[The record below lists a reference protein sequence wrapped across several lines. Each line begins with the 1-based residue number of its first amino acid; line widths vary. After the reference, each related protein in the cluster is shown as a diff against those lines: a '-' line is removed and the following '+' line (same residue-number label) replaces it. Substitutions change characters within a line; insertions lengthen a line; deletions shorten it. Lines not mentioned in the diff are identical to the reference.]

1 MAKLSAAEKYLV
13 NLIQAQRAKI
23 QNMSITQLSEYANVS
38 TATVVRTAKKLGY
51 HGYTDFR
58 HALAHPDKHAPE
70 YAILRQVD
78 SQIKDVILQNQV
90 EMERTIEN
98 LNEATIDEAI
108 QRIDQAAVVYVFAR
122 GLSEMIAE
130 EVTLKLQLIGKYA
143 EMFRDPNIIMTIA
156 QRIQPGAVVL
166 IITLNGE
173 TPELLAAAKIL
184 AKHNVPIITFTTN
197 GEAPIIQQTDTLFL
211 GYQSGTTYFSEYE
224 VHSRLPLQ
232 IMTRILLDAYV
243 VRHPD
248 AGETDNTK

>member
-13 NLIQAQRAKI
+13 NLIQAQRSKV
-23 QNMSITQLSEYANVS
+23 QKMSITQLSEYANVS

-51 HGYTDFR
+51 SGFTEFR
-58 HALAHPDKHAPE
+58 HALAHPDQKSPE

-78 SQIKDVILQNQV
+78 SKIKQVILQNQV

-108 QRIDQAAVVYVFAR
+108 MQIQKAAAVYVFAR

-130 EVTLKLQLIGKYA
+130 EVTLKLQLVGKYA

-156 QRIQPGAVVL
+156 RRIRPGSVVL

-173 TPELLAAAKIL
+173 TPELVAAAKIL
-184 AKHNVPIITFTTN
+184 DQNDVPIVTFTTN
-197 GEAPIIQQTDTLFL
+197 GEAPIIQYTDTLFL
-211 GYQSGTTYFSEYE
+211 GFQSKTTYFSEYE

-243 VRHPD
+243 VR
-248 AGETDNTK
+248 TT